1 MPDPLRGASPTV
13 VSREGRPLRPAAGPT
28 GGGGEEERLKAA
40 CQEMESLFLHQLLGE
55 MRKTIDRAGLF
66 DGGRAEELYTSFLD
80 AERARVMAS
89 SGGLGLSRLLY
100 EQLAPRLSNSPAGPG
115 SRRPS
120 D

>member
-1 MPDPLRGASPTV
+1 MPDPLRGASPAV
-13 VSREGRPLRPAAGPT
+13 VSREGRPLRPAAAPAGR
-28 GGGGEEERLKAA
+28 GGKEERLQAA
-40 CQEMESLFLHQLLGE
+40 CQEMESLFLQHLLGE

-100 EQLAPRLSNSPAGPG
+100 EQLAPRLSDRPSGPG
-115 SRRPS
+115 SRGES